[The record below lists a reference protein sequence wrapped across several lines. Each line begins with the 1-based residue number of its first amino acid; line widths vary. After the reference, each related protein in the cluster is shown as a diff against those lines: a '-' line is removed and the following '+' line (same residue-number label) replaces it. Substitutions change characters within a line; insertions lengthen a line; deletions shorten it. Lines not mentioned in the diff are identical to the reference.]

1 MRPLFAKT
9 DGAWGCGVAST
20 RSKMASASSGRHVLS
35 VMKNDCKR
43 FARISLTF
51 CLLSLPVRP
60 SIKSERD
67 SAPRVPMQLEDLG
80 EIV

>member
-1 MRPLFAKT
+1 
-9 DGAWGCGVAST
+9 
-20 RSKMASASSGRHVLS
+20 
-35 VMKNDCKR
+35 MKNDCKR
-43 FARISLTF
+43 FAMISLTF